1 MISEIIMRMIAT
13 SKTTTPT
20 AVKQMAVDAIKEVVA
35 VANATRTT
43 MTTTS
48 SSSVEVV
55 VAAAEVCAAA
65 VVTITTTMVPMV
77 TTAIDSHRTTEVA
90 AKEVLSGIISKT
102 VRRRQ
107 PLVRRLARAEPT

>member
-1 MISEIIMRMIAT
+1 MISEIIMRMIAI

-48 SSSVEVV
+48 SSVEVV
-55 VAAAEVCAAA
+55 VAAEVSAAA